1 MELHRDKKEVHLVV
15 MVMLNL
21 AMEHRI
27 LTKYWVEVQQIN
39 TNQHRQINM
48 ILQIC
53 MNQVSTSMILQNRS
67 MIPLIASMKQ
77 IIWVQVANNQA
88 QQNMKVV

>member
-1 MELHRDKKEVHLVV
+1 MELHRDKKEVHLVA

-39 TNQHRQINM
+39 TNQRRQINM

-67 MIPLIASMKQ
+67 MIPLIVSMKQ